1 VRTVVLLGALVT
13 GLGNEALAQPLGEAA
28 CAALLA
34 PDTGVSTIVDA
45 ARRDLMAATLRDP
58 ASTDQRRA
66 AEVLLS
72 AARADGTLDAGRLCA
87 ALEVTL
93 VGRDALLTGYYRPV
107 VSARR
112 VRDDDFRYPLYALPA
127 PEWRGFSREQI
138 DRGALDGRTPVVAWL
153 ADPIEVF
160 FIHVQGSAVLQ
171 LPDGRMAVGFAGS
184 NDLPYTSI
192 GALLVSA
199 GKMAR
204 EDVTMESL
212 KAYLRSHPGE
222 RDDIFHAND
231 RYIFFEERPDV
242 PLGSL
247 GVPLTDGRSVA
258 ADPAAYAPGSLLFVK
273 AIGDSSLSPRLVFA
287 QDRGS
292 AIVGDGRLDLYVGTG
307 AEAAAV
313 AGPLQD
319 RVDVFLLRPR

>member
-1 VRTVVLLGALVT
+1 VVLLGALLV
-13 GLGNEALAQPLGEAA
+13 GLGGEALAQPLDAAA
-28 CAALLA
+28 CVAILG
-34 PDTGVSTIVDA
+34 PDTGASTVLDA
-45 ARRDLMAATLRDP
+45 ARHNLTAGRLRGP
-58 ASTDQRRA
+58 TSNDQRQA
-66 AEVLLS
+66 AEALLS
-72 AARADGTLDAGRLCA
+72 ATRADGTLDAGRLCA
-87 ALEVTL
+87 TLEVTL
-93 VGRDALLTGYYRPV
+93 VRRDALLTGYYRPLV
-107 VSARR
+107 PARR
-112 VRDDDFRYPLYALPA
+112 VRDDRFRYPLYALPA
-127 PEWRGFSREQI
+127 PEWRRFSREQI
-138 DRGALDGRTPVVAWL
+138 DGGALDGRGPVVAWL

-184 NDLPYTSI
+184 NDLPYTGI

-222 RDDIFHAND
+222 RDAILHAND

-258 ADPAAYAPGSLLFVK
+258 ADPAAYAPGSLLFIRPLAGSV
-273 AIGDSSLSPRLVFA
+273 ITPRLVFV
-287 QDRGS
+287 QDSGS
-292 AIVGDGRLDLYVGTG
+292 AIVGTGRLDLYVGTG
-307 AEAAAV
+307 DDAAAI

-319 RVDVFLLRPR
+319 TVDVFVVGPR